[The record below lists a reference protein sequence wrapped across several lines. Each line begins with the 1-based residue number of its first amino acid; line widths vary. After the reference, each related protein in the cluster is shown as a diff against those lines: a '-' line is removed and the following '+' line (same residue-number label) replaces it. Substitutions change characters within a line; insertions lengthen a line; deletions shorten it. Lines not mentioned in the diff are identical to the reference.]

1 MESKHS
7 FFSDFKSALLF
18 ITILPAGKNI
28 PYSPMGMIRFFPM
41 VGLLLGALLVCVDMA
56 GSLFWPPSVAALLDV
71 VFLVIV
77 TGAFHLDGLGDTA
90 DGIFSHRSRERALE
104 IMKDSRTGMMGLV
117 AVFCILAL
125 KTAGIFSVKTT
136 GTHAQILLLLFIIPA
151 YSRAAM
157 IFGIRFLPYGRKGKG
172 TGLDLFEKKIRVKDF
187 FWMLIPVVCSF
198 FLGYKGLLLNLLF
211 LIMTGLILF
220 FYKRKMNGIT
230 GDMLGAMN
238 EILEAVLFL
247 GTGAVLI

>member
-1 MESKHS
+1 MESKYR

-18 ITILPAGKNI
+18 ITILPAGKNV
-28 PYSPMGMIRFFPM
+28 PYSPMGMIRFFPV

-56 GSLFWPPSVAALLDV
+56 CSLFWPPSVTAILDV

-77 TGAFHLDGLGDTA
+77 TGAFHIDGLGDTA
-90 DGIFSHRSRERALE
+90 DGIFSHRPRERALE

-117 AVFCILAL
+117 AVFCVLAL
-125 KTAGIFSVKTT
+125 KMAGIFSIKTT
-136 GTHAQILLLLFIIPA
+136 GSDAHTLLLFLIIPS

-157 IFGIRFLPYGRKGKG
+157 ILGIRFLPYGRKGTG
-172 TGLDLFEKKIRVKDF
+172 TGLDLFEKKIRSSDF
-187 FWMLIPVVCSF
+187 LWMLIPVVCSM
-198 FLGYKGLLLNLLF
+198 FLGYTGVVLNLLF
-211 LIMTGLILF
+211 IIMTGLILF
-220 FYKRKMNGIT
+220 FYKKKMNGIT

-247 GTGAVLI
+247 GAGAVLI